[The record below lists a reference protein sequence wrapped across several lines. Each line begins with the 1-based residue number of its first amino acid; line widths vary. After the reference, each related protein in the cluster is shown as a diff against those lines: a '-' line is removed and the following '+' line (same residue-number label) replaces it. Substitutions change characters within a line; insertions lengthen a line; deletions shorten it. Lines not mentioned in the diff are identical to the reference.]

1 VSYADTWEKTPRHRE
16 QAVQK
21 AKGACARVF
30 EEEEAGCDGWS
41 RRSDREVA
49 RYVGSVGF
57 CLLNCKMRCL
67 N

>member
-1 VSYADTWEKTPRHRE
+1 MSYADTWEKTPRHRE

-49 RYVGSVGF
+49 RYEIQEILSTVQGT
-57 CLLNCKMRCL
+57 M
-67 N
+67 